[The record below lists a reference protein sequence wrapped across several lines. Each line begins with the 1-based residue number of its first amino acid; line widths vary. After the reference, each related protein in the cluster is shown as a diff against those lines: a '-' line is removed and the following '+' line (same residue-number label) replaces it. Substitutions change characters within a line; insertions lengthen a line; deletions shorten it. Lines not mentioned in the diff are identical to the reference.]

1 MAARRPKGTRRWFY
15 DASDSTNDDSLLILS
30 RVERL
35 EHEMQELK
43 RAVVQ
48 AQEETKASLESV
60 KDGLDNFMSSITFAE

>member
-1 MAARRPKGTRRWFY
+1 
-15 DASDSTNDDSLLILS
+15 LILS